1 MLNRFAGMR
10 ALPNGLL
17 GTHAENLF
25 TQLRGQRNVRIGLAA
40 ALLLGG
46 ILLAAGSADAQYK
59 VKVQVDPS
67 KPRAMFYPT
76 AIGTAADVWDGKA
89 FTPETI
95 QLLEDAGVSNLR
107 YPGNGGIDALYH
119 FSTGKITNPYSSDK
133 GPDFGPDKA
142 LPRILPLMVQ
152 LGTALITVNYGSNLD
167 GSGGGE
173 PAEAAAWVAYTNGSA
188 DSTQVI
194 GKDSKGNDW
203 KTVGYWAS
211 LRAADPLPTDDGFNA
226 LRIGHSS
233 PFGIQLWEI
242 GNEPYDDGFYTGDEL
257 YYNPQEPDLHAGQVP
272 TKKDW
277 HRHMN
282 DKRVGPTAYGNAV
295 VEYVKAM
302 KAVDPSI
309 LVGATLSGPVEDT
322 GRLKNWNTEVLKA
335 ACASMDFGTIRV
347 SPGPVL
353 STDYKTLD
361 EATLL
366 KSAFGNDFGLL
377 MQDVTSNEKKFCPS
391 GHIPQLAVTNFSVS
405 AYGPIK
411 HTIAI
416 GLFAAETLPTL
427 LESGAYT
434 VEWSPMHSQFFLDDA
449 NKPKPAYYGI
459 KMIHQMAGP
468 GDVFVSTTTSVDAL
482 GVHAVKRAD
491 GGLGLLF
498 VGKEIGQTYKV
509 TVSINGYNYATKGTR
524 YDWNQAS
531 LDGGKDIT
539 SAPIDN
545 LGPTF
550 TVDVPPSGITA
561 IVIPKAQ

>member
-1 MLNRFAGMR
+1 MLNQFAGMR
-10 ALPNGLL
+10 VFPNGLSR
-17 GTHAENLF
+17 THSENLL
-25 TQLRGQRNVRIGLAA
+25 TQLRSRPNLRFGTAA

-46 ILLAAGSADAQYK
+46 ILLAAGSANAQYK

-76 AIGTAADVWDGKA
+76 AIGTTAHVWDGKA

-107 YPGNGGIDALYH
+107 YPGNDGIDALYH
-119 FSTGKITNPYSSDK
+119 FSTGKVTNPYSSDK
-133 GPDFGPDKA
+133 APDFGPDKA
-142 LPRILPLMVQ
+142 LPKILPSMVQ

-211 LRAADPLPTDDGFNA
+211 LRAAGPLPSDDGFNA

-233 PFGIQLWEI
+233 PFGIQLWAI
-242 GNEPYDDGFYTGDEL
+242 GNEPYNDGFYGGGHSGE
-257 YYNPQEPDLHAGQVP
+257 YDLRAGQIP

-277 HRHMN
+277 ARHSN
-282 DKRVGPTAYGNAV
+282 DKRLGPTAYGNAV
-295 VEYVKAM
+295 VEYSKAM

-309 LVGATLSGPVEDT
+309 LVGAALEAFQPGDEDHM
-322 GRLKNWNTEVLKA
+322 GKNWDPEVLKA
-335 ACASMDFGTIRV
+335 ACASIDFGAVSLMEGVNGPPDYKMLVEDDLLKDALGRDFGT
-347 SPGPVL
+347 
-353 STDYKTLD
+353 
-361 EATLL
+361 
-366 KSAFGNDFGLL
+366 L
-377 MQDVTSNEKKFCPS
+377 MQDVGPNEQKFCPAS
-391 GHIPQLAVTNFSVS
+391 HFPQLAVTNFGVNDWLP
-405 AYGPIK
+405 AK
-411 HTIAI
+411 HPVVLAM
-416 GLFAAETLPTL
+416 FAANAIPTL
-427 LESGAYT
+427 LESGVYT
-434 VEWSPMHSQFFLDDA
+434 VQWTPLHGNFFLDDA

-468 GDVFVSTTTSVDAL
+468 GDVFVAASTSVDAL

-498 VGKEIGQTYKV
+498 VGKEIGQSYKV

-531 LDGGKDIT
+531 LDAGKDIT
-539 SAPIDN
+539 SSPIDN
-545 LGPTF
+545 LGQTF
-550 TVDVPPSGITA
+550 TVDVPVSGIVA